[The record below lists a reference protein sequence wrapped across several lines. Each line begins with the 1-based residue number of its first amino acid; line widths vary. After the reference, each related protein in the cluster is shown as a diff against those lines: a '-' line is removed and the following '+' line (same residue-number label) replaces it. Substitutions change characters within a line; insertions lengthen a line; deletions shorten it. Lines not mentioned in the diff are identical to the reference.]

1 MPVKKTAVIAIA
13 VLVVL
18 ALFYFFRSFL
28 FVAFVNGKPISR
40 WALDRELERV
50 GGQQILNTKIAE
62 MLVFQK
68 AKKQKVTISEAELNS
83 EVKKLEDNF
92 KAQGQTL
99 DDILALQGQSR
110 KEFLRQ
116 IQLQLLVEKM
126 LGKDKRSKRQKVKVP
141 MVIKKVAKEFKLTV
155 KELKGSRRTEDIA
168 FARQV
173 AMFILRED
181 FGFKLDQ
188 VAKYLERNDHTTV
201 IHAVDKIK
209 SKLMID
215 EGFKVQID
223 QLRESI
229 MNEAD

>member
-28 FVAFVNGKPISR
+28 VVAFVNGKPISR

-62 MLVFQK
+62 MLVFQE
-68 AKKQKVTISEAELNS
+68 AKKQKVSVNEEELNN
-83 EVKKLEDNF
+83 EVKKLEDSF

-126 LGKDKRSKRQKVKVP
+126 LGKDIQVTDEEIADYFEENKALFEKGATLESQKEE
-141 MVIKKVAKEFKLTV
+141 IKKTLADNKLSEKIQPWLQDLQSKAKIIYFV
-155 KELKGSRRTEDIA
+155 K
-168 FARQV
+168 F
-173 AMFILRED
+173 
-181 FGFKLDQ
+181 
-188 VAKYLERNDHTTV
+188 
-201 IHAVDKIK
+201 
-209 SKLMID
+209 
-215 EGFKVQID
+215 
-223 QLRESI
+223 
-229 MNEAD
+229 

>member
-1 MPVKKTAVIAIA
+1 MPVKKITKKTIKKIKSLCCVSNKKKRTTIIIIAI
-13 VLVVL
+13 LIVL

-28 FVAFVNGKPISR
+28 VVAFVNGKPISR

-62 MLVFQK
+62 MLVFQE
-68 AKKQKVTISEAELNS
+68 AKKQKVSVSEAELNS

-126 LGKDKRSKRQKVKVP
+126 LGKDIQVTEEEIADYFEENKALFEKGATLESQKEE
-141 MVIKKVAKEFKLTV
+141 IKKTLANNKLSEKIQPWLQDLQSKAKIIYFVEF
-155 KELKGSRRTEDIA
+155 
-168 FARQV
+168 
-173 AMFILRED
+173 
-181 FGFKLDQ
+181 
-188 VAKYLERNDHTTV
+188 
-201 IHAVDKIK
+201 
-209 SKLMID
+209 
-215 EGFKVQID
+215 
-223 QLRESI
+223 
-229 MNEAD
+229 

>member
-28 FVAFVNGKPISR
+28 VVAFVNGKPISR

-62 MLVFQK
+62 MLVFQE

-83 EVKKLEDNF
+83 EVKKLEDSF

-126 LGKDKRSKRQKVKVP
+126 LGKDIQVTEEEIADYFEENKALFEKGATLESQKEE
-141 MVIKKVAKEFKLTV
+141 IKKTLADNKLSEKIQPWLTELQSNAKIIYFV
-155 KELKGSRRTEDIA
+155 K
-168 FARQV
+168 F
-173 AMFILRED
+173 
-181 FGFKLDQ
+181 
-188 VAKYLERNDHTTV
+188 
-201 IHAVDKIK
+201 
-209 SKLMID
+209 
-215 EGFKVQID
+215 
-223 QLRESI
+223 
-229 MNEAD
+229 

>member
-28 FVAFVNGKPISR
+28 VVAFVNGKPISR

-62 MLVFQK
+62 MLVFQE

-83 EVKKLEDNF
+83 EDKKLEDSF

-99 DDILALQGQSR
+99 DDILTLQGQSR

-126 LGKDKRSKRQKVKVP
+126 LGKDIQVTEEEIADYFKENKALFEKGATLESQKEE
-141 MVIKKVAKEFKLTV
+141 IKKTLADNKLSEKIQPWLQDLQSKAKIIYFV
-155 KELKGSRRTEDIA
+155 K
-168 FARQV
+168 F
-173 AMFILRED
+173 
-181 FGFKLDQ
+181 
-188 VAKYLERNDHTTV
+188 
-201 IHAVDKIK
+201 
-209 SKLMID
+209 
-215 EGFKVQID
+215 
-223 QLRESI
+223 
-229 MNEAD
+229 